1 MPHALGQNRGELV
14 SVSEREVDGLELAQ
28 LPARPQPPL
37 DAFIDLRAT
46 PDGLALAP
54 SPDAVAEEPV
64 AESPLA
70 DARGFLRHY
79 QQLAAGGD
87 ALCAAIA
94 ACIALTVRFGTW
106 EHVPYDVLTLA
117 VPVEWVLLVT
127 LKRGYEHRF

>member
-1 MPHALGQNRGELV
+1 MPHALGRPWGDLV

-28 LPARPQPPL
+28 LTVQPQPPL

-54 SPDAVAEEPV
+54 SPDPA

-87 ALCAAIA
+87 ALCAAVA
-94 ACIALTVRFGTW
+94 AAIALTVRFGTW
-106 EHVPYDVLTLA
+106 EHAP
-117 VPVEWVLLVT
+117 
-127 LKRGYEHRF
+127 